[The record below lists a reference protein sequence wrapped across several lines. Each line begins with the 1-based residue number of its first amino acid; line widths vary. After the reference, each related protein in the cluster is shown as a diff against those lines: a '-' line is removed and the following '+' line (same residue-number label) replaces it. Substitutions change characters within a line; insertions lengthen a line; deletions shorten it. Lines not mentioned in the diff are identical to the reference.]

1 MSIQQK
7 KKRLI
12 QFILLG
18 VIILISFS
26 FLFIYAKQDNKKEP
40 IGVSYIDHQPTL
52 TSKHKDTEKKSSNKD
67 DHTKEKDKETTSNQQ
82 EKQEEKVTSSS
93 EQKETENNKTP
104 QKQENSNTQKNESVK
119 KEETPVKQPE
129 VKTVTI
135 SIDMK
140 NILDH
145 KGEVN
150 PRFQKFIPAD
160 GVLLAPMKMEI
171 QEGDTVYD
179 MLTRACEQQGI
190 PLDAG
195 SGYVKYINN
204 IGEFD
209 AGKSSGWLYTINGE
223 LCTIG
228 STQYQVKAGDV
239 IAWRYTVKMGDV

>member
-1 MSIQQK
+1 MAIQQK

-26 FLFIYAKQDNKKEP
+26 FLFIYAKQDDKKEP
-40 IGVSYIDHQPTL
+40 VGVSYIDHQPTL
-52 TSKHKDTEKKSSNKD
+52 ISKHKDTEKKSSNKD
-67 DHTKEKDKETTSNQQ
+67 DNTKEKDKETTSNQQ
-82 EKQEEKVTSSS
+82 AKQEETPADNS

-104 QKQENSNTQKNESVK
+104 QKQENSDTQKNESVK

-129 VKTVTI
+129 IQTVTI

-150 PRFQKFIPAD
+150 PRFQAFIPED
-160 GVLLAPMKMEI
+160 GVLIAPVNMEI
-171 QEGDTVYD
+171 QEGDSVYD
-179 MLTRACEQQGI
+179 VLTRACEQQGI
-190 PLDAG
+190 PLDASG
-195 SGYVKYINN
+195 GYVKYINN

-209 AGKSSGWLYTINGE
+209 AGNNSGWLYKVNGT
-223 LCTIG
+223 LCSKG
-228 STQYQVKAGDV
+228 STQYKVKAGDV
-239 IAWRYTVKMGDV
+239 IEWRYTVKVGDI

>member
-1 MSIQQK
+1 MAIQQK

-18 VIILISFS
+18 VIILVSFS

-40 IGVSYIDHQPTL
+40 VGVSYIDHQPTL
-52 TSKHKDTEKKSSNKD
+52 ISKHKDTEKKSSNKD
-67 DHTKEKDKETTSNQQ
+67 NNTKEKDKEITPNQQ
-82 EKQEEKVTSSS
+82 GKQETPASNS
-93 EQKETENNKTP
+93 EQKETENNKTT
-104 QKQENSNTQKNESVK
+104 QKQENSDTPKNESVK

-129 VKTVTI
+129 IQTVTF

-150 PRFQKFIPAD
+150 PRFQAFIPED
-160 GVLLAPMKMEI
+160 GVLVAPINMEI

-190 PLDAG
+190 LLDAS

-209 AGKSSGWLYTINGE
+209 AGKSSGWLYTVNGE

-228 STQYQVKAGDV
+228 STQYKVKAGDV